1 MRVLIVEDDLNLSNI
16 LERTLRSRGHAVD
29 TVDTRQGALTAALES
44 DYNVVVLDRQLPD
57 GDGADVCRVL
67 REAGRGVPILMLTVR
82 DSLADRI
89 EGLDA
94 GADDYLGKPFDLEE
108 LNARVRALG
117 RRMPAIHQ
125 PVLTYQDLVVDTR
138 AHAAA
143 RGGRP
148 LELTRKE
155 YMTLEI
161 LARNIGRVVS
171 RAEIT
176 EYVWDD
182 RHDPVSNALEVTVNR
197 LRAKVDATGPT
208 LIQTRRGAGYYL
220 GIE

>member
-1 MRVLIVEDDLNLSNI
+1 MRVLLVEDDTHLSNI
-16 LERTLRSRGHAVD
+16 LERALRTRGHAVD
-29 TVDTRQGALTAALES
+29 LTGSVAEAITAARS
-44 DYNVVVLDRQLPD
+44 ADYNVIVLDRQLPD
-57 GDGADVCRVL
+57 GDGAEVCRAL
-67 REAGRGVPILMLTVR
+67 RAQQLSVPILMLTVR

-94 GADDYLGKPFDLEE
+94 GADDYLTKPFELEE
-108 LNARVRALG
+108 LFARLRALG
-117 RRMPAIHQ
+117 RRMPAMHK
-125 PVLTYQDLVVDTR
+125 PVLAFEDLVVDTR
-138 AHAAA
+138 TTTAT
-143 RGGRP
+143 RSGRP

-155 YMTLEI
+155 YMTLEV
-161 LARNIGRVVS
+161 LARNLGRVVS

-182 RHDPVSNALEVTVNR
+182 RRDPVSNALEVTVNR

-220 GIE
+220 GLE